1 MVAYGVAAV
10 IAALCVRAATVGV
23 AFLAVAR
30 AGSAQEAAADEWL
43 TRPVSDATFRTYLE
57 FFTYNAALPFAAQV
71 LDTTEEQGVVREHLS
86 YVSTPGQTVTA
97 FLYRPSTS
105 ASAGRGGVILLHG
118 GSPRGKNSVAPLST
132 LMARDGWTVLA
143 VDLLHYGERVTGLFE
158 RFTNEEKSERLYNE
172 PATYV
177 EFVTQTVKDVRRGY
191 DYLVQSRGVSADR
204 VVLVGMSRGAVLA
217 TIAGAAERRLAGVVL
232 LHGGHVIVQEHGHQP
247 AACPANY
254 LSRIGPRPLFMLNS
268 TNDAVFLP
276 AASIRPFQ
284 RLAREP
290 VQIRWADGPHGFLG
304 PEDHAALLEWLRGV
318 P

>member
-1 MVAYGVAAV
+1 TPAGRCLVPRMLPWFLATAVAAAHL
-10 IAALCVRAATVGV
+10 AAPPV
-23 AFLAVAR
+23 AHPQAPP
-30 AGSAQEAAADEWL
+30 ADEWL

-57 FFTYNAALPFAAQV
+57 FFAYNAALPFAAQV
-71 LDTTEEQGVVREHLS
+71 LDTTVDQGVVREHLT

-97 FLYRPSTS
+97 FLYRPSAS
-105 ASAGRGGVILLHG
+105 ASPGRGGVILLHG
-118 GSPRGKNSVAPLST
+118 GSPRGKNSVAPLSE

-158 RFTNEEKSERLYNE
+158 KFTNEEKSERLYNE

-191 DYLVQSRGVSADR
+191 DYLVQSRGVAANR

-217 TIAGAAERRLAGVVL
+217 TIAGAAENRLASVVL

-254 LSRIGPRPLFMLNS
+254 VSRIGPRPLFMLNS

-276 AASIRPFQ
+276 ATSIRPFQ
-284 RLAREP
+284 RLAQEP
-290 VQIRWADGPHGFLG
+290 VQIRWADGPHGFLS
-304 PEDHAALLEWLRGV
+304 PEDRATLLEWLRSV